1 MNYCASNSD
10 GILSVVRVS
19 NINPKVAVLKRKFSK
34 RIISETSP
42 EDFDS
47 LTALP

>member
-10 GILSVVRVS
+10 GILSVCVS
-19 NINPKVAVLKRKFSK
+19 NINPKIIVLKRKFSL
-34 RIISETSP
+34 RISLETSP